1 MNALVFAAG
10 LGTRLRPLTL
20 DRPKALV
27 EVGGEPMLGRVIRRL
42 AAAGVDRVVVNNHHF
57 SNKVKSYLAAN
68 DFGVETAVSDESD
81 LLLDTGGGLL
91 KARRLLD
98 DGQPFFVHNAD
109 IFTDLDLAAMAEAHR
124 RSGAGA
130 TLLVQ
135 PRRSSRQLLFDR
147 CGRLMAW
154 ENIKTGEVR
163 PAGAETAGLEPL
175 AFGGIHILSPS
186 VFEPLSR
193 YSSEPVFPIVP
204 FYVDNAKKIDI
215 RAYLAPT
222 STNWFD
228 IGNPEKLEAAR
239 QFISSR
245 P

>member
-1 MNALVFAAG
+1 MRALVFAAG

-27 EVGGEPMLGRVIRRL
+27 EVGGEPMLGRIIRRL
-42 AAAGVDRVVVNNHHF
+42 AAVGVDRVVVNTHHF
-57 SNKVKSYLAAN
+57 ADKVKSFLASA
-68 DFGVETAVSDESD
+68 DFGVETVVSDETD

-91 KARRLLD
+91 KARHLLD
-98 DGQPFFVHNAD
+98 DGEPFFVHNAD
-109 IFTDLDLAAMAEAHR
+109 ILTDLDLAAMADAHR
-124 RSGAGA
+124 KSGAQA

-135 PRRSSRQLLFDR
+135 RRDSSRRLLFDAS
-147 CGRLMAW
+147 GRLEAW
-154 ENIKTGEVR
+154 ENTKTGEIR
-163 PAGAETAGLEPL
+163 PSGAEISTLNPL
-175 AFGGIHILSPS
+175 AFGGVHLLSPS
-186 VFEPLSR
+186 IFEPLSQ
-193 YSSEPVFPIVP
+193 YSADPVFPIVP

-228 IGNPEKLEAAR
+228 IGNLEKLEAAR
-239 QFISSR
+239 RFISSR